1 MKTLHILFAG
11 GGTAGHIN
19 PAIAVATHIKN
30 LHSNAKISFIGNSS
44 GMEAKL
50 APLSG
55 FDFYGINVAGFQRK
69 VTPKNIAR
77 NMSAAVK
84 VFTSSAE
91 AKKWLKEL
99 KPDVVVGTGGYVSG
113 PVVRQAYKLNIPTII
128 QEQNA
133 LPGVTTKILAQKV
146 DAVLL
151 AMPDATKHLK
161 CKHPPIIT
169 GNPVR
174 AEVIDQTK
182 EAARKALGITDEKP
196 IILSMGG
203 SLGAHKINKAM
214 VGVVSQHAKLE
225 KYHHYHSAGRYGI
238 KWFSQDCKENGAN
251 LEKFNH
257 IHVSEYI
264 NNMADVMNA
273 ADLIISRAGA
283 ITLSEIRAC
292 GKASILIPS
301 PNVAENHQFHNAL
314 ALAKQG
320 AAVVIEEADL
330 TPNLLANKV
339 LEILDNNEK
348 RLAMEQASKDGAIL
362 NSNEKIYKVI
372 IGLIKSKD
380 NSPPPKLK
388 DYY

>member
-1 MKTLHILFAG
+1 MHILFAG

-30 LHSNAKISFIGNSS
+30 LHSTAKISFIGNSA

-50 APLSG
+50 APLAG

-69 VTPKNIAR
+69 ITPRNIAR
-77 NMSAAVK
+77 NASAAVK

-91 AKKWLKEL
+91 AKRWLKDL

-113 PVVRQAYKLNIPTII
+113 PVVRQAYKLNIPTVI

-151 AMPDATKHLK
+151 AMPEATKHLK

-174 AEVIDQTK
+174 AEVINKTK
-182 EAARKALGITDEKP
+182 DEARKTLGIADDKP

-214 VGVVSQHAKLE
+214 VGVIAKHSKLE
-225 KYHHYHSAGRYGI
+225 KYHHYHSAGKFGI
-238 KWFSQDCKENGAN
+238 KWFEQDCKENGAD
-251 LEKFNH
+251 LTKFKH

-264 NNMADVMNA
+264 NNMADIMNA

-283 ITLSEIRAC
+283 ITLSEIQAC

-314 ALAKQG
+314 ALAKRN
-320 AAVVIEEADL
+320 AAIVIEENDL
-330 TPNLLANKV
+330 TPNLLADKII
-339 LEILDNNEK
+339 EILEDDKK
-348 RLAMEQASKDGAIL
+348 RLAMEQASKQGAIL

-372 IGLIKSKD
+372 IGLVKSKD
-380 NSPPPKLK
+380 VSPPPKLK
-388 DYY
+388 DYS